1 MKSSLNIIHSDPL
14 FVVVDK
20 PGGLLSVP
28 GRGPDNQD
36 CVVNRLKKMFPE
48 CISHPAVHRLDMATG
63 GIMVL
68 ALTGESHRN
77 LSQQFAERLVNKSYI
92 ALLEGHINKES
103 GEIQLPFRL
112 DPDNRPHQI
121 YDSVHGKIGISQWRN
136 LGVEGKY
143 TRIEFTPITGRTHQL
158 RVHSAHDLGLGCPI
172 VGDTLYG
179 NGREGDQLMLHAA
192 CLGFQHPANR
202 KNMEFKSPAP
212 F

>member
-1 MKSSLNIIHSDPL
+1 
-14 FVVVDK
+14 
-20 PGGLLSVP
+20 
-28 GRGPDNQD
+28 
-36 CVVNRLKKMFPE
+36 
-48 CISHPAVHRLDMATG
+48 
-63 GIMVL
+63 
-68 ALTGESHRN
+68 
-77 LSQQFAERLVNKSYI
+77 
-92 ALLEGHINKES
+92 
-103 GEIQLPFRL
+103 
-112 DPDNRPHQI
+112 
-121 YDSVHGKIGISQWRN
+121 VHGKIGISQWRN